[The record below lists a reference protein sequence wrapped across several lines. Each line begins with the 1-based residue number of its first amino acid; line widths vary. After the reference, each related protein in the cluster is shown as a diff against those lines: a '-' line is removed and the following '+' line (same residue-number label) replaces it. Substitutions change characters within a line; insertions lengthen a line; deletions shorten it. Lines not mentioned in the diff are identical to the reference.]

1 MSKEKSLKTNDGIKW
16 DTPETPA
23 VDSNELNNEIFYN
36 CSECSSMIEIISID
50 EENNTIEFNCLNQN
64 NNHSKNNII
73 SLNEYLNK
81 MKKYN
86 NSKINKDECEIHKN
100 KYISFCFDC
109 NCHLCK
115 ECLKT
120 RNHLSHR
127 KNNIIEIEP
136 MKEELNI
143 INEVIIDYE
152 NKIDNLNNEKIRR
165 LNKLKDSLNNNK
177 KSIQEKY
184 EEIIERNEKEKEN
197 EFKINHT
204 NYITD
209 INKIVLNCQK
219 EIKLRKDQYLIDNN
233 KSIKKFKL
241 MNEKENMIYK
251 KKIIELTKK
260 YNEDINNKKLDE
272 QILNLTNIK
281 RLDEIILNTYNM
293 YNNNYYNAININSIL
308 LRYIK
313 NDYIKNKIKNIL
325 KDNYDEIFDM
335 IQRKN
340 KVNINIQKEEEN
352 KINKELQNL
361 NNEKEKLLK
370 LLKENDHELDSEN
383 LKHLEI
389 KSKEYG
395 DENQLY
401 FKSKEYENPIK
412 IIFKKFQE
420 SINYGLKYC
429 LELIEKLKK
438 EHKSI
443 MQNMKNK
450 NEKLLKLLTEN
461 KYKIDII
468 SLEYKEQLW
477 K

>member
-1 MSKEKSLKTNDGIKW
+1 
-16 DTPETPA
+16 
-23 VDSNELNNEIFYN
+23 
-36 CSECSSMIEIISID
+36 MIEIISID

-120 RNHLSHR
+120 RNHLNHR

-197 EFKINHT
+197 ELKINHI
-204 NYITD
+204 NYMND

-251 KKIIELTKK
+251 KKINELTKK
-260 YNEDINNKKLDE
+260 YNEDINNTKLDE

-308 LRYIK
+308 LRYIN
-313 NDYIKNKIKNIL
+313 NDYIKNKMKNIL

-340 KVNINIQKEEEN
+340 KVNINIQKEEKN

-383 LKHLEI
+383 LKQLEI

-395 DENQLY
+395 DEIKNLEKLCNNQLY

-412 IIFKKFQE
+412 IISKKFQE

-429 LELIEKLKK
+429 LELIEKLKE

-450 NEKLLKLLTEN
+450 NEKLLKLLTESKKEIN
-461 KYKIDII
+461 KI
-468 SLEYKEQLW
+468 SFEYKNEIEINHEDY
-477 K
+477 